1 MSSMH
6 RSTHKTTYH
15 RGRALALGGLL
26 TALCGLTAGCGLWPQ
41 PRPPGPP
48 GSDGSGASDSELSLR
63 VERLEDALS
72 MLQCGP
78 PLKALMHEAR
88 HMCTVVPNSTEQK
101 CDEKRMRIA
110 LLNAEREFGERN
122 IGDRLVTLLR
132 HEVVYLS
139 KSLKISQSRAQRLLA
154 FAKES
159 RQPTTRYL
167 LVSGGDD
174 AQAKIDVVREA
185 FKQALAQAE
194 VSRDRPTGLS
204 DDLFEQPWLIR
215 LRTTKITGADKPLTP
230 GEPPDLERAVFLFR
244 TDCQ

>member
-48 GSDGSGASDSELSLR
+48 GSDGSGASDSELSIR

-132 HEVVYLS
+132 HEVVYLP
-139 KSLKISQSRAQRLLA
+139 KSLRISPPRAQRLLA

-159 RQPTTRYL
+159 RQSTTRYL

-174 AQAKIDVVREA
+174 AQAKIDAVREA
-185 FKQALAQAE
+185 FKQALAEA
-194 VSRDRPTGLS
+194 SRDRPTGLS

-215 LRTTKITGADKPLTP
+215 LRTTKITGADKPLPP